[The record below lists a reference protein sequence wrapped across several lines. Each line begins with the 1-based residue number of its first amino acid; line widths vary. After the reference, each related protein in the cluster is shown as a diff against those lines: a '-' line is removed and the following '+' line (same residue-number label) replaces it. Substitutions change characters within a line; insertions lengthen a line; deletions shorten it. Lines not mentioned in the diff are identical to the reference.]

1 MTDRPAIY
9 FARIDAHLPTLGGRA
24 ARRSFLAQQLAGWEF
39 RYERW
44 QLTDGKSEPCADHGD
59 PPQASDFLLV
69 ITGLAA
75 RCAILMPPRN
85 SHVAEPFHGIVNAIS
100 PKVPA

>member
-1 MTDRPAIY
+1 MSAAPECDRPTRY
-9 FARIDAHLPTLGGRA
+9 FSRVDPHLATLPDDA
-24 ARRSFLAQQLAGWEF
+24 ARRTFLAQQLAGWEF

-44 QLTDGKSEPCADHGD
+44 QLTDGKSEPCADYGD

-75 RCAILMPPRN
+75 RLGELSKGNRVVEL
-85 SHVAEPFHGIVNAIS
+85 VA
-100 PKVPA
+100 